1 MISCGDDNLNHWR
14 FEMEKKMEKVV
25 QVMENCDNFIEK
37 EEDFFRQIT
46 LEQIANRLETL
57 DF

>member
-1 MISCGDDNLNHWR
+1 
-14 FEMEKKMEKVV
+14 MEKKMEKVV